1 MRKFIAV
8 AAVSASVV
16 GLAACDGMSR
26 QEKYVGGGAAAGA
39 AGGALLGGSAGSAA
53 LGGLAGAA
61 GGYAVNEATE
71 DDGELFD

>member
-1 MRKFIAV
+1 MRKMIAV
-8 AAVSASVV
+8 TAVCASVV

-26 QEKYVGGGAAAGA
+26 QEKYVGGGAAAGTA
-39 AGGALLGGSAGSAA
+39 AGALLGGSAGSAA

-61 GGYAVNEATE
+61 GGYAIDEATE